1 VLRAL
6 TENSQRVKGFE
17 GECTEAFGVMRNSL
31 QEQYRKTEM
40 YEQKVQT
47 RMEEFEIRVFEED
60 LVRLEKDRDQ
70 MEKEMTQ
77 KIIEFNFKVHE
88 DAVKLDQEV
97 KSELYGLRQELV
109 REQQV
114 RADAD
119 QALLKSVTNFL
130 INLQQ

>member
-1 VLRAL
+1 
-6 TENSQRVKGFE
+6 
-17 GECTEAFGVMRNSL
+17 
-31 QEQYRKTEM
+31 
-40 YEQKVQT
+40 
-47 RMEEFEIRVFEED
+47 MEEFETRVFEED

-97 KSELYGLRQELV
+97 KSELYGLIQELV

-114 RADAD
+114 RAEAD

>member
-1 VLRAL
+1 
-6 TENSQRVKGFE
+6 
-17 GECTEAFGVMRNSL
+17 
-31 QEQYRKTEM
+31 
-40 YEQKVQT
+40 
-47 RMEEFEIRVFEED
+47 
-60 LVRLEKDRDQ
+60 
-70 MEKEMTQ
+70 
-77 KIIEFNFKVHE
+77 
-88 DAVKLDQEV
+88 VKLDQEV

>member
-1 VLRAL
+1 M
-6 TENSQRVKGFE
+6 
-17 GECTEAFGVMRNSL
+17 MRNSL
-31 QEQYRKTEM
+31 QDQYRKTEM

-47 RMEEFEIRVFEED
+47 RMEEFETRVFEED

-77 KIIEFNFKVHE
+77 KIIEFNFRVHE
-88 DAVKLDQEV
+88 DGVKLDQEV
-97 KSELYGLRQELV
+97 KTELYGLRQELL
-109 REQQV
+109 REKQI
-114 RADAD
+114 RAEAD

>member
-1 VLRAL
+1 
-6 TENSQRVKGFE
+6 
-17 GECTEAFGVMRNSL
+17 
-31 QEQYRKTEM
+31 
-40 YEQKVQT
+40 
-47 RMEEFEIRVFEED
+47 MEEFETRVFEED

-97 KSELYGLRQELV
+97 KYELYGLRQELV

-114 RADAD
+114 RAEAD
-119 QALLKSVTNFL
+119 QTLLKSVTNFL